1 MRKLPD
7 SSLPNRLPHWT
18 SVDQEKWP
26 QALIDEV
33 HGKGRDALDWL
44 WARVERLKLLSQ
56 YSPEWQQVIRDM
68 ETTMEAR
75 ISKLLDWGNWGD
87 RE

>member
-18 SVDQEKWP
+18 SVDKEKWP
-26 QALIDEV
+26 QDLIDEV

-44 WARVERLKLLSQ
+44 WERVKRHKSLSQ
-56 YSPEWQQVIRDM
+56 LSPEWQQAIDDNRKIMMAKIR
-68 ETTMEAR
+68 R
-75 ISKLLDWGNWGD
+75 ITSL
-87 RE
+87 R